1 MTRAA
6 KVFRMGLLPGMVAA
20 ALAFGASQA
29 LAAPQDAPAGPSR
42 ACVDESCDGA
52 CIARGFSGGV
62 CNPGCTCFR

>member
-1 MTRAA
+1 MSRTA

-29 LAAPQDAPAGPSR
+29 LARPQHAPAGLSR

-52 CIARGFSGGV
+52 CIARGFNGGV
-62 CNPGCTCFR
+62 CNPGCHCF